1 LLLLGLGMK
10 IYLIVIKTTPSEWNE
25 HKESLE
31 GALASVWVKTV
42 SAESALLR
50 ALRYVSEHQ
59 WLPQEVQMGPIEIE
73 MPAEPDLD
81 LRTRELVDH
90 ADRFGISAVFD
101 AWVRKPS

>member
-1 LLLLGLGMK
+1 MK

-90 ADRFGISAVFD
+90 ADHFGISAVFD